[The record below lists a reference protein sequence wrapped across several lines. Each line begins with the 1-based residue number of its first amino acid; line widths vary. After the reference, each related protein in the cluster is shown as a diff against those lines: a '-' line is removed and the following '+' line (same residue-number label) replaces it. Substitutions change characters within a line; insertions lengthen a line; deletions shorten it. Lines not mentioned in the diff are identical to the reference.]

1 MASAECVK
9 LGDFGLSRYI
19 EEEDYY
25 KGEGDILATALS
37 LEGSLKPK
45 SQKKRLWFGVRRSLS
60 LQGIGCVFG
69 WFGICLP

>member
-1 MASAECVK
+1 MK

-25 KGEGDILATALS
+25 KGEEDILATALP

-45 SQKKRLWFGVRRSLS
+45 SRKKKAVVQCLK
-60 LQGIGCVFG
+60 VFG
-69 WFGICLP
+69 SPGNKLCFWIFGICLP